1 MNFSSSLLSFT
12 LLLVAPMASD
22 AWMVMS
28 LASGLPIRRSVAKF
42 TADPLPD
49 GAVTAAVEAASM
61 APNHF
66 MSEPTRMYNL
76 GPETVNKLKALN
88 EDKAKMFDTIPNWM
102 LVTIK
107 TEHLDD
113 NGGISTK
120 LALEDHA
127 AVSCATQNFMQSL
140 AEDGVGTKWMTGA
153 LGLDPSD
160 ILKAAN
166 VPDGELMVGMIWY
179 GMPSKPL
186 ADAKAPKRKL
196 GVDDILTAVP

>member
-1 MNFSSSLLSFT
+1 MKSSCLLLSLLST
-12 LLLVAPMASD
+12 APLASE
-22 AWMVMS
+22 AWMTMS

-49 GAVTAAVEAASM
+49 GAVAAAVEAASM

-76 GPETVNKLKALN
+76 GPETVNKLKAIN
-88 EDKAKMFDTIPNWM
+88 EDKAKQFDAVPNWM

-113 NGGISTK
+113 NGGISAK

-127 AVSCATQNFMQSL
+127 TVSCATQNFMQSL

-153 LGLDPSD
+153 LGMDPGD

-166 VPDGELMVGMIWY
+166 VPEGELMVGMIWY

-196 GVDDILTAVP
+196 AVDDILTEVA